1 MEKIKEIKTNI
12 LDFGND
18 DKILENIYLSSDT
31 SSDQKYNLPWIEKY
45 RPSTFED
52 IVSHDD
58 ILNALEKMIQKKS
71 IPHLIFYGPPGTG
84 KTSTILACAKKMYGA
99 NFKNM
104 TLELNGSEDRGI
116 NVVRDQIKDFSV
128 SKQFISN
135 FTSDLKNSIKL
146 VILDEADSMTYDA
159 QFALRRMIEN
169 YTSNTRFCLICNY
182 ETKIITA
189 LKSRCMIFRFS
200 PIPRIGHLEKLKT
213 ICKVENVNLNIDALS
228 TIINLAEGDMRKSI
242 NLIQSIHTALKMIKS
257 EINVDDVYKQIG
269 YPSINEKKSIL
280 DIIFNKKLTLS
291 DTIIQISILKT
302 QYGLTTIDILKD
314 ITSYLTKNIDSYN
327 TLNLTKIFDKL
338 GNLETYMSISFNDN
352 IMLANIINIVKN
364 NI

>member
-1 MEKIKEIKTNI
+1 
-12 LDFGND
+12 
-18 DKILENIYLSSDT
+18 
-31 SSDQKYNLPWIEKY
+31 
-45 RPSTFED
+45 
-52 IVSHDD
+52 
-58 ILNALEKMIQKKS
+58 
-71 IPHLIFYGPPGTG
+71 
-84 KTSTILACAKKMYGA
+84 
-99 NFKNM
+99 
-104 TLELNGSEDRGI
+104 
-116 NVVRDQIKDFSV
+116 
-128 SKQFISN
+128 
-135 FTSDLKNSIKL
+135 
-146 VILDEADSMTYDA
+146 
-159 QFALRRMIEN
+159 
-169 YTSNTRFCLICNY
+169 
-182 ETKIITA
+182 
-189 LKSRCMIFRFS
+189 
-200 PIPRIGHLEKLKT
+200 
-213 ICKVENVNLNIDALS
+213 
-228 TIINLAEGDMRKSI
+228 MRKSI